1 MKMEQIEQVWEIA
14 KVKSLNKASK
24 NLYISQPNLS
34 VSIKKLEEE
43 LGATLFERSQNGMT
57 LTEEGYQFIALTVPI
72 LKSFKQASSLI
83 SSIPKKSK
91 KLFRICSNFM
101 GIAED
106 LFIETVQEYGAN
118 NLIAQYREL
127 SLQKT
132 IHDLESQ
139 VSDIG
144 LVCVSKSQRSFFDL
158 YRKKEI
164 EFEILL
170 NAEAIILV
178 RKDHPLT
185 KLKKAALT
193 SKDIQDYPLV
203 SYGSL
208 SNFKGADLCKLEMNC
223 DNQSIMLNTRSAYR
237 RILET
242 TDCITIIPDIRQHV
256 DVTQYKEF
264 ICLPISHDDLSFE
277 IGMIWPKNA
286 TFNEV
291 QKLFIDKVHLLKK

>member
-43 LGATLFERSQNGMT
+43 IGASLFERSQNGMT

-91 KLFRICSNFM
+91 NFLRVCSNFM
-101 GIAED
+101 RIAED
-106 LFIETVQEYGAN
+106 LFIETIQEYGAD
-118 NLIAQYREL
+118 NLIAQYREV

-158 YRKKEI
+158 YRKKNI
-164 EFEILL
+164 EFEILI
-170 NAEAIILV
+170 NAKATILV
-178 RKDHPLT
+178 RKDHPLS
-185 KLKKAALT
+185 KLGKSFLT

-223 DNQSIMLNTRSAYR
+223 DNQAIMLNTRSAYR
-237 RILET
+237 KILET
-242 TDCITIIPDIRQHV
+242 TDCISIVPDIRKYI
-256 DVTQYKEF
+256 DVTSYKNLMCIPF
-264 ICLPISHDDLSFE
+264 SQDDLSFE
-277 IGMIWPKNA
+277 IGMIWPKNS
-286 TFNEV
+286 TFNDAH
-291 QKLFIDKVHLLKK
+291 KIFIDKVHSLKK